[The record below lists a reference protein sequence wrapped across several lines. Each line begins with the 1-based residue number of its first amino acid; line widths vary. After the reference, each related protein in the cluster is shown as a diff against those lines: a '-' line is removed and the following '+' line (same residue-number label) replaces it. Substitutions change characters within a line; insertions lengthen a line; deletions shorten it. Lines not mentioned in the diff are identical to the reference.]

1 LNLNAEPQV
10 ESLLSAVAQ
19 STGSLLMLADDGM
32 FALGGKDPGHALLN
46 PGVSSL
52 LQKIIHAAGTPLV
65 GASGRA
71 NDTAKTAVV
80 HV

>member
-1 LNLNAEPQV
+1 
-10 ESLLSAVAQ
+10 
-19 STGSLLMLADDGM
+19 MLADDGM